1 MSSTE
6 PFRTYSSVTLPLT
19 VQQRAAV
26 AESKGTR
33 VDNIPTD
40 IEVFLQMDGTF
51 DCDHPVASTWELDA
65 PGLGKVRVTLNPDW
79 TYDLVSL
86 AT

>member
-1 MSSTE
+1 
-6 PFRTYSSVTLPLT
+6 
-19 VQQRAAV
+19 
-26 AESKGTR
+26 
-33 VDNIPTD
+33 
-40 IEVFLQMDGTF
+40 MDGSF